1 MANICCSIEM
11 EPRTLREG
19 QLSHARVSKAFD
31 LLQALNVSFFQE
43 VAADVAQKMEPE
55 EASDVFING
64 LRPVV
69 SIKEMSQIEGN
80 GDRHDHKVVECKE
93 KTAEIID
100 RPCQCSC
107 IPKDIES
114 PDQLNLK
121 EPLSAPF

>member
-19 QLSHARVSKAFD
+19 QLSHAR
-31 LLQALNVSFFQE
+31 E

-69 SIKEMSQIEGN
+69 SIKETSQIEGN
-80 GDRHDHKVVECKE
+80 GDRHGHKVAECKE

-100 RPCQCSC
+100 RPCQCTC